1 MVAAVNS
8 EHMSFTMNSWSSSY
22 SRWRSSGNHSSPSP
36 YTGMF
41 SMRERAGSCCSLFF
55 LQIHVPIRFRGAAVT
70 PQPGCSVLP
79 ATGTAMGGFPQ
90 QILHLPSMG
99 LCDSCCCY
107 AVSTR
112 VHVSILLAPCHNSNV
127 LQLLGS
133 LGEKY
138 SCYVFFFFLWH
149 SLHPFSLHPGETQ
162 LRCSLVTFQLFWQCY
177 QGDSH
182 CPSH

>member
-41 SMRERAGSCCSLFF
+41 SMRQRGGSCCCQFF
-55 LQIHVPIRFRGAAVT
+55 LQIHVLIRFRGAAVT
-70 PQPGCSVLP
+70 PQPGCSALP
-79 ATGTAMGGFPQ
+79 ATGMAMGGFLQ
-90 QILHLPSMG
+90 QVVHLPRMG

-112 VHVSILLAPCHNSNV
+112 IHVSILLASCHNSDV

-133 LGEKY
+133 FLEEY

-149 SLHPFSLHPGETQ
+149 SLHPLSLHPGETQ
-162 LRCSLVTFQLFWQCY
+162 LCCSLVTFQLFF
-177 QGDSH
+177 
-182 CPSH
+182 